1 MIYCKARRKNESTG
15 CSFFEIM
22 KEGDRMPLKDKRGLL
37 IANARAGKQGAK
49 LLLYPIV
56 EGLASEYTL
65 TIHMTE
71 GPGDARATAMQADG
85 FDALFVSG
93 GDGTINNAVSGL
105 IEAGIDIPVGYY
117 PSGTANDL
125 ATTLGYSRESV
136 ENSKKILG
144 GTPTPHDVGILNGRY
159 HFLYTASFGAF
170 TKVSYDTPQ
179 DLKNVFGQAAYILSG
194 AAEVFN
200 LEPERVS
207 VKWDNGELLD
217 TDVFFF
223 GVMNTHS
230 MGGVLKISPERTDL
244 SDGLLDLL
252 IIKKPKTLAEMNNTV
267 IDLLRNNLYDST
279 NENIVFAHTANV
291 EVTMERPVTWTVDG
305 EGTIEMTEA
314 TIRTIPDGVKFI
326 R

>member
-1 MIYCKARRKNESTG
+1 
-15 CSFFEIM
+15 
-22 KEGDRMPLKDKRGLL
+22 MPLKDKRGLL

-56 EGLASEYTL
+56 EGLAPEYTL
-65 TIHMTE
+65 TVHMTE
-71 GPGDARATAMQADG
+71 GPGDARATAMQAEG

-93 GDGTINNAVSGL
+93 GDGTVNGAVTGL
-105 IEAGIDIPVGYY
+105 VEAGLDIPVGYY

-125 ATTLGYSRESV
+125 AATLGYSRDSA
-136 ENSKKILG
+136 ENSRLLLKGK
-144 GTPTPHDVGILNGRY
+144 PVPHDIGLLNGKY

-179 DLKNVFGQAAYILSG
+179 DLKNVLGQAAYILSG

-200 LEPERVS
+200 LEPEQIT
-207 VKWDNGELLD
+207 VKWDNGELRD

-252 IIKKPKTLAEMNNTV
+252 IIKKPKTMAEMNNVV
-267 IDLLRNNLYDST
+267 IDLLRNNLYDSK
-279 NENIVFAHTANV
+279 NENIIFAHTANV
-291 EVTMERPVTWTVDG
+291 EVSIARPVAWTVDG
-305 EGTIEMTEA
+305 EGTAEMTEA
-314 TIRTIPDGVKFI
+314 NIRTIPGGVKFI